1 MSEIDQRLGELADVA
16 KLRYDVDVI
25 ERDRI
30 AAARAAGASWDRI
43 AAVLGI
49 RSRQGAEQRYA
60 RLKEALDKKPR
71 QN

>member
-1 MSEIDQRLGELADVA
+1 MSEITEALDALAEVA
-16 KLRYDVDVI
+16 ERRQEVDTL

-30 AAARAAGASWDRI
+30 EAARKAGASWGKI
-43 AAVLGI
+43 ADTLGI

-60 RLKEALDKKPR
+60 RLKEALEKKPR